1 MTRTKSAFAFGLSLA
16 GLALMAACGDDS
28 SKTTA
33 GVAPESQKEVLKK
46 QGDQKLPPKGKTD
59 DSKIVVNPKQ
69 GDGKIIVEGPKK
81 DEPQEDEPKTE
92 EPKQGGV
99 IVLPPVHV
107 SPVQGQTKGNK
118 GTKGHMD
125 LMKGDWTYQ
134 GCDCLPTQQA
144 LSSALVGGL
153 NYQFQQGQFPGQ
165 QQQQQHQGQG
175 GVFAVPA
182 KTLLKIDGD
191 VVQLFVQQQGQA
203 TIDMVQQ
210 GKVVVQAEQ
219 TDAGQ
224 GQSQAQVKFW
234 QTQQSF
240 EDSLVVDQGQTLYV
254 TEQSQDCANGKVV
267 QKYMKKMD

>member
-1 MTRTKSAFAFGLSLA
+1 MTPTKSAFAFGLSLA

-33 GVAPESQKEVLKK
+33 GVSPESQKEVLKK
-46 QGDQKLPPKGKTD
+46 QGDQKLPPQGKTD
-59 DSKIVVNPKQ
+59 DGKTIVDPKQ
-69 GDGKIIVEGPKK
+69 GDDKIIVEEPKK
-81 DEPQEDEPKTE
+81 DEPKSE

-99 IVLPPVHV
+99 VVLPPVQLP
-107 SPVQGQTKGNK
+107 PVQGQTKGNK

-165 QQQQQHQGQG
+165 QQQQGQG
-175 GVFAVPA
+175 GVIVIPA

-254 TEQSQDCANGKVV
+254 TEQSQDCPNGKVV
-267 QKYMKKMD
+267 QKYKK